1 MKFKTIT
8 ALVLAA
14 MAGTASAQTIYL
26 ATGTGISN
34 STPTVPPQ
42 QTLYSLN
49 AASCTVSTVGSM
61 GDSITA
67 MDFDA
72 AGNLFGIRAT
82 DFTPPYT
89 LYSINLATGA
99 ATTVIDLNDGA
110 GGDAPGNFPDMAH
123 DPVSGTWYAWT
134 EDSDDLS
141 QFDPGTGTVTV
152 LGDAYPGSNPSA
164 GSGTSVDSSG
174 TIWTIPCSGCGDGVR
189 AVNGNG
195 EERGGGVIADALYT
209 VDPTTGLASFVVQLT
224 GEDLNST
231 INAMDFAADDT
242 LWAIEG
248 GFCGDT
254 NCPTRLVTVDTAT
267 GVITEVCP
275 QAALPVGVDAMVVAG
290 IGPAAVAVP
299 LMNHWM
305 FLAIALL
312 LGSLAAFQ
320 VWRRQA

>member
-1 MKFKTIT
+1 MKFKTMT
-8 ALVLAA
+8 ALLLVA
-14 MAGTASAQTIYL
+14 MAGSVSAQTIYL
-26 ATGTGISN
+26 ATGTGIDQGS
-34 STPTVPPQ
+34 PAVPPQ
-42 QTLYSLN
+42 QTLYSLD
-49 AASCTVSTVGSM
+49 AASCTVSTIGAM

-89 LYSINLATGA
+89 LYSIDLITGA
-99 ATTVIDLNDGA
+99 ATPVIDLNDGA
-110 GGDAPGNFPDMAH
+110 GGDAAGNFPDMAY
-123 DPVSGTWYAWT
+123 DPVSGNWYAWT
-134 EDSDDLS
+134 EDSDDLT
-141 QFDPGTGTVTV
+141 QFDPGTGEVTV
-152 LGDAYPGSNPSA
+152 LGDAYGTSASA

-174 TIWTIPCSGCGDGVR
+174 TIWTIPCSGCGDGIR
-189 AVNGNG
+189 AANGNG
-195 EERGGGVIADALYT
+195 EDRGGVTPDALYT
-209 VDPTTGLASFVVQLT
+209 VDPTTGVASFVVQLT
-224 GEDLNST
+224 GEDVSST
-231 INAMDFAADDT
+231 INGMDFAADDT

-248 GFCGDT
+248 GFCFDT
-254 NCPTRLVTVDTAT
+254 NCPTRLVTVDTTSGA
-267 GVITEVCP
+267 ITEVCP
-275 QAALPVGVDAMVVAG
+275 QAALPVGIDAMAVAS